1 MSINLHFDDI
11 EILHKIAKT
20 LGIGKVK
27 LHNNRHSAVFIVNDL
42 NEVIKVILPVFEEF
56 PLQTSKNLDF
66 ICFSKAA
73 RIKFNSGGSGLR
85 KQISRTDL
93 TTIQKLR
100 ASMKTGRVDLKV
112 SQLHKLTNQVSINIW
127 WLLGFVEGEGT
138 FGYKHL
144 VPYFQVAQHKK
155 NLFVLKA
162 IESFLLKL
170 PLKNAE
176 GNQEF
181 NVHFALNTNTGVY
194 SMTVVSIDALFY
206 YIVPCF
212 MSMSFNTRKSLDFKY

>member
-1 MSINLHFDDI
+1 LDDI
-11 EILHKIAKT
+11 EILNKIANT

-27 LHNNRHSAVFIVNDL
+27 LVNNRYSAVFIVNDL
-42 NEVIKVILPVFEEF
+42 NEIIKVILPIFEEF

-66 ICFSKAA
+66 ICFSEAA
-73 RIKFNSGGSGLR
+73 KIKLNSGGSNLR
-85 KQISRTDL
+85 VKISKTNL
-93 TTIQKLR
+93 TKIRKLR
-100 ASMKTGRVDLKV
+100 ASMNTGRVDLKV
-112 SQLHKLTNQVSINIW
+112 SQLYKLTNQVSINIW

-144 VPYFQVAQHKK
+144 VPYFQLAQHKK

-170 PLKNAE
+170 PLQNTE
-176 GNQEF
+176 GNQKL
-181 NVHFALNTNTGVY
+181 NVHFTLNTKTGVY
-194 SMTVVSIDALFY
+194 SITVLDIDALFS

-212 MSMSFNTRKSLDFKY
+212 IPMSFNTRKSLDFKY